1 MSKELA
7 DELDKRFA
15 KSEAE
20 SVLDYFIHEYKEKL
34 SFSSSLGAEDQV
46 LTHMMWTKYPETR
59 IFTLDTGRLFQET
72 HTLIEKVSEKYG
84 RRIEVYYP
92 NTEKLEKLVN
102 EKGINLFYHSI
113 ENRKECCHTRKTEPL
128 SRALAGVEIWI
139 TGIRREQAITRYSTP
154 MVEWNDQYKLLKVN
168 PLRDWTEEMV
178 WNYIREN
185 EIPYNELHDK
195 GFPSIGCA
203 PCTRAVNRGEDVR
216 AGRWWWE
223 QPENK
228 ECGIHVTGK

>member
-1 MSKELA
+1 MSRELA
-7 DELDKRFA
+7 SELDKRFA

-20 SVLDYFIHEYKEKL
+20 SVLDYFINEYKSKL
-34 SFSSSLGAEDQV
+34 AFSTSLGAEDQV
-46 LTHMMWTKYPETR
+46 LTHMIWSKYPEAR
-59 IFTLDTGRLFQET
+59 IFTLDTGRLFQDTYE
-72 HTLIEKVSEKYG
+72 LIDKVHSKYG
-84 RRIEVYYP
+84 KRLEIFFPDKENV
-92 NTEKLEKLVN
+92 EKMVA
-102 EKGINLFYHSI
+102 EKGVNLFYQSI

-128 SRALAGVEIWI
+128 GRALSGVEAWV
-139 TGIRREQAITRYSTP
+139 TGIRREQAVTRYSTP

-178 WNYIREN
+178 WEYIRKHD
-185 EIPYNELHDK
+185 IPYNTLHDK

-203 PCTRAVNRGEDVR
+203 PCTRAVAKGEDVR